1 MGGSENS
8 KVMVVGRLA
17 DSIREISGLP
27 ECQNVCKKMYGNLIR
42 RVKLL
47 SPLFEDL
54 KDCDESLSDEEIEAF
69 ESLRVALDLTM
80 ILLKSVNHGSKL
92 YQVWFFFLIPFV
104 VLSERV
110 NSVLYLIDGELTIHD
125 KALCMLCSNFEGGN
139 VDSRGVELTLT

>member
-1 MGGSENS
+1 MGGSENP
-8 KVMVVGRLA
+8 KAMVVGRLA

-47 SPLFEDL
+47 SPLFEEL

-92 YQVWFFFLIPFV
+92 YQVWFFFFFNPFWCF
-104 VLSERV
+104 
-110 NSVLYLIDGELTIHD
+110 N
-125 KALCMLCSNFEGGN
+125 
-139 VDSRGVELTLT
+139 

>member
-8 KVMVVGRLA
+8 KAMVVGHLA

-47 SPLFEDL
+47 SPLFEEL
-54 KDCDESLSDEEIEAF
+54 KDCDESLSDEQLQAF

-92 YQVWFFFLIPFV
+92 YQVWFFYSLLVF
-104 VLSERV
+104 
-110 NSVLYLIDGELTIHD
+110 Y
-125 KALCMLCSNFEGGN
+125 
-139 VDSRGVELTLT
+139 